1 MKRSIIK
8 TAALGLSVLTI
19 VFAVASG
26 AAQAGTNS
34 SETIAAV
41 RLTTAKE
48 NYLAVQRLKAL
59 KANEAASRIDAAS
72 PSAWLTRVNATE
84 VNMVTNRFQ
93 KAEGAGEPVNLNGKA
108 YYATGRGYS
117 SNLSKNPSIRFAKD
131 PLTNM
136 VVDKAEAIIFADAS
150 GRAFYFESEDTY
162 KGFIGLA
169 GRTSTV
175 AAVET
180 PVEIK

>member
-1 MKRSIIK
+1 MKRSFIK
-8 TAALGLSVLTI
+8 AALTLSVLTI
-19 VFAVASG
+19 TFAVASG
-26 AAQAGTNS
+26 AAQAATNS
-34 SETIAAV
+34 SDTLAAV

-72 PSAWLTRVNATE
+72 PSVWLTRVNRAE

-93 KAEGAGEPVNLNGKA
+93 KAVQEPVNLNGKA
-108 YYATGRGYS
+108 YYVAGSWYS
-117 SNLSKNPSIRFAKD
+117 STLSNNPSIRFAKD
-131 PLTNM
+131 PFTSR
-136 VVDKAEAIIFADAS
+136 VVDKAEAVIFADAA
-150 GRAFYFESEDTY
+150 GRAYYFESEDTY

-175 AAVET
+175 AAVGT
-180 PVEIK
+180 PAEVR

>member
-1 MKRSIIK
+1 MKRSFIK
-8 TAALGLSVLTI
+8 AVLGLSVLTI

-26 AAQAGTNS
+26 AAQAETNS

-72 PSAWLTRVNATE
+72 PSVWLTRVNATE
-84 VNMVTNRFQ
+84 VNMVTNRLQ
-93 KAEGAGEPVNLNGKA
+93 RAVQEPVNLNGKA
-108 YYATGRGYS
+108 YYVAGSGYS
-117 SNLSKNPSIRFAKD
+117 LTLSNNPSIRFAKD
-131 PLTNM
+131 PFTSR
-136 VVDKAEAIIFADAS
+136 VVDKAEAIIFADAA

-175 AAVET
+175 VTAVET
-180 PVEIK
+180 PAEVR